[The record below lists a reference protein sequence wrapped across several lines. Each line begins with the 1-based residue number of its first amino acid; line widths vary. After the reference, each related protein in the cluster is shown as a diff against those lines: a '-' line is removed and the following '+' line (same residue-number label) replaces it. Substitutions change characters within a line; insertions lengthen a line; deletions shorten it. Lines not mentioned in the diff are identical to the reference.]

1 MSKCPFRI
9 VKVHI
14 KSVREKNE
22 ESCLEISYFPY
33 FDYKYGGQAK
43 TGIRQ
48 DETEE
53 RYLSVTYTPNG
64 EC

>member
-1 MSKCPFRI
+1 M
-9 VKVHI
+9 
-14 KSVREKNE
+14 
-22 ESCLEISYFPY
+22 
-33 FDYKYGGQAK
+33 K

-64 EC
+64 ECRGSEE